1 MNNLMC
7 QKTRT
12 CDDARGE
19 DVIHEFGV
27 PRVRFEDLPMV
38 CPTSSFLLF
47 SSIGGFV
54 LGVYTYR

>member
-1 MNNLMC
+1 MNNLIC

-19 DVIHEFGV
+19 DAIHEFGV

-38 CPTSSFLLF
+38 CPTSSPFFFSLRSGALFL
-47 SSIGGFV
+47 
-54 LGVYTYR
+54 VYTYS